1 MSSIFRYVIL
11 ENDSTDIGWLLQDV
25 EVSNDSNIKLRYQ
38 LTSSNLKVIIDS
50 MDTEFDKNAL
60 KAVLFTTRSR
70 KDIEDLG
77 IKADRAVKFL
87 RNTISTS
94 EECEN
99 ALLAAED
106 MLNIR
111 LTQKKELIDQKI
123 KQIDDKISTLGDCL
137 PKVKKDD

>member
-1 MSSIFRYVIL
+1 M
-11 ENDSTDIGWLLQDV
+11 DIGWLLQDV
-25 EVSNDSNIKLRYQ
+25 EEVSNNWNMKLRYQ

-60 KAVLFTTRSR
+60 KAVLFATRSR

-99 ALLAAED
+99 ALLNAED

-123 KQIDDKISTLGDCL
+123 KQIDDKYL
-137 PKVKKDD
+137 PLEIVCQKLEKMIC